1 MVDPLNINRM
11 ADPLDYVRNRN
22 KQYWESYERSLRGGE
37 WRNSLNQTSGLH
49 FDWSDIIQLILEV
62 TLCILL
68 ALLLLVLYFCLNKRR
83 RHHSA
88 DTENVWPD
96 PPTYEDV
103 IKKDNLELDSLE
115 DLPTY
120 LDAVKQ
126 ESERKSTV

>member
-1 MVDPLNINRM
+1 MGSYGNQLTEWTRRLRGMVDPLNINRM

-22 KQYWESYERSLRGGE
+22 KQYWESYERSLRGEE
-37 WRNSLNQTSGLH
+37 WDILNPTSGLH
-49 FDWSDIIQLILEV
+49 FDRSDIIQLILEV

-68 ALLLLVLYFCLNKRR
+68 ALLL
-83 RHHSA
+83 
-88 DTENVWPD
+88 
-96 PPTYEDV
+96 
-103 IKKDNLELDSLE
+103 LELDSLE